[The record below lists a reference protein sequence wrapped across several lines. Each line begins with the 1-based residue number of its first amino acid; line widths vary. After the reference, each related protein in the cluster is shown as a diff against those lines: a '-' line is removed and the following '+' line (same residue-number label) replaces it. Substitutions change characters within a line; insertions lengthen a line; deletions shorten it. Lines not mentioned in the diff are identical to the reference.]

1 MTALFAGLTT
11 LDVLHRLDHVPD
23 PLLKVTSTDFT
34 MAAGGPAT
42 NAAVTYAAL
51 NTASRVLSDSDD
63 EAGAGV
69 FQSRPLS
76 WVPSGTAGA
85 PGLRGSRAVSGRATV
100 RDEVR

>member
-51 NTASRVLSDSDD
+51 CAASRVLFDSDD
-63 EAGAGV
+63 EAGA
-69 FQSRPLS
+69 
-76 WVPSGTAGA
+76 T
-85 PGLRGSRAVSGRATV
+85 
-100 RDEVR
+100 